1 MLELR
6 HPLAKIEG
14 VKPPEGHTAE
24 LRKCSKESQRKTE
37 VERLFGREQPW
48 IPGLEGI

>member
-14 VKPPEGHTAE
+14 VKPPEGHAAE
-24 LRKCSKESQRKTE
+24 LRKLGKPLGLAKDRMRKD
-37 VERLFGREQPW
+37 
-48 IPGLEGI
+48 EGDGAADGAQSDT